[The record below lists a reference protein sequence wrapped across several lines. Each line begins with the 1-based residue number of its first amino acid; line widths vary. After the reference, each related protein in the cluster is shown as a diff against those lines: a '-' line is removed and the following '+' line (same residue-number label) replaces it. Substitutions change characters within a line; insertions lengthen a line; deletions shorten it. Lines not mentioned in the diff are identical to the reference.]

1 MRVLQLC
8 TNGAPKAS
16 NMIARGKCERS
27 KCVAPGN
34 EIKIYSSPDKGVIR
48 CRLFRPFRPQPSL
61 MSFSRGDAL
70 RACPWLL
77 YFAPSA
83 LSLSLMS
90 FSRGDA
96 LRACPWLLYVAP
108 SALSLSLMSFSRGD
122 ASRLPLAIIC
132 RAFGAQ
138 SFFDVLFQGRRA

>member
-1 MRVLQLC
+1 
-8 TNGAPKAS
+8 
-16 NMIARGKCERS
+16 MIARGKCERS
-27 KCVAPGN
+27 ERVAPGN

-48 CRLFRPFRPQPSL
+48 RRLFRPFRPQPSL

-83 LSLSLMS
+83 LSLSLMY
-90 FSRGDA
+90 FSR
-96 LRACPWLLYVAP
+96 R
-108 SALSLSLMSFSRGD
+108 R
-122 ASRLPLAIIC
+122 ASRLPLAVIF

-138 SFFDVLFQGRRA
+138 SFFDVLS